1 MVVIIG
7 GPKNRAYLAIVIGS
21 QHENR
26 IAWPEFFR
34 HFSTPYKEYR
44 RFRQDRVWQPG
55 CILYGYPS
63 TIFGGNMKVSVLK
76 LFLII
81 ALASVPVFAQE
92 GGIPSQQPGS
102 LSWGWMMTLGLI
114 AGVVLG
120 LILRPRRI
128 THVDEKIRR
137 DRAA

>member
-1 MVVIIG
+1 
-7 GPKNRAYLAIVIGS
+7 
-21 QHENR
+21 
-26 IAWPEFFR
+26 
-34 HFSTPYKEYR
+34 
-44 RFRQDRVWQPG
+44 
-55 CILYGYPS
+55 
-63 TIFGGNMKVSVLK
+63 MKVSVLK